1 MSQLP
6 TPVSRRRIIL
16 KHVLVNVVLVV
27 LLVLLGA
34 WCYSEGKTYK
44 ITLGNSAFTCI
55 DVQRNLIFLCQS
67 LYPFIRR

>member
-44 ITLGNSAFTCI
+44 ITLAIPPSPAGTGLNIPLWKLWRCS
-55 DVQRNLIFLCQS
+55 
-67 LYPFIRR
+67 